1 MNNLLVV
8 SWQHWKRACFSKFTN
23 NPSPSYSTL
32 KARLDYDCPAPG
44 PTILP
49 IPSFSVPCCLLEMLG
64 EQNRQKDCGQSAP
77 YKVCVWGGG
86 SEPPCSGFLI
96 SKEHPHS
103 LAVHTVHR
111 DRQSPPHCKPMSKK
125 EVSIHTWEMW
135 AYHGGGAL
143 SKWEF
148 WVDEN
153 ERTAIMLSST
163 LLSQRWGRGRG
174 VHSFS
179 PVSLQIILVNKIREA
194 LISKFS

>member
-1 MNNLLVV
+1 MTAQPQGLQFSPFHPSVSHAASWKCLGNRTVKRTVV
-8 SWQHWKRACFSKFTN
+8 SQR
-23 NPSPSYSTL
+23 
-32 KARLDYDCPAPG
+32 
-44 PTILP
+44 PTR
-49 IPSFSVPCCLLEMLG
+49 C
-64 EQNRQKDCGQSAP
+64 
-77 YKVCVWGGG
+77 VCVGG